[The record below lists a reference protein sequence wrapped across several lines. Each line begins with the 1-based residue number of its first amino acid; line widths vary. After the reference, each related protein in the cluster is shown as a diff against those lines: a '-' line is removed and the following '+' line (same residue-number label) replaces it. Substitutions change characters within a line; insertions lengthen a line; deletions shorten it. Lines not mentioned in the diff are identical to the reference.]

1 MNTYYDL
8 LQQMKT
14 YGTFIYTGD
23 RELDLT
29 LLIEEVKTLKSSG
42 LFSTQEFSQAM
53 AIIMTERNKLN

>member
-29 LLIEEVKTLKSSG
+29 LLTEEVKSLKLSG

-53 AIIMTERNKLN
+53 AIIIKEKNKLK